1 MTHPFSAGSRLVFCL
16 NKIISSVSIK
26 LTSSDATGLYICVIK
41 KYSLT
46 KRSLF
51 PCFVVRKNISSFKI
65 CKIIKKGWKIIII
78 TLAVLIAL
86 LTGSVIALQNS
97 WVQTRITQRVAKILS
112 TRLNTGISIGRVEI
126 SILGKLKLEDILVR
140 DQSSDTLIFSKL
152 ATASIDTLRFRKH
165 LLVIDELTFS
175 GNRIKIDRDSAN
187 TFNFSFLLDAM
198 GNTNTNTASFN
209 WDIRCRSFAFE
220 KLDIDFN
227 NKLNSGTRNFK
238 IGDLNLDVAG
248 FRSSEGITQFRINR
262 FGLNAKDFMVLKNFT
277 GDVIITDTLLEISNC
292 NLNSRFSSVE
302 NASVKI
308 NLPQVK
314 DSLASPLT
322 FDVRVE
328 KSHLNLH
335 EIATVV
341 PAIAGMDQILE
352 FSGQVYGNTNDV
364 KGKDISISTGQE
376 TKAVID
382 FYVNG
387 PDDPDNMYLFIDL
400 KELQTSFADLSNIR
414 LPNGAATNYLEFPDG
429 FTEAGLMSFH
439 GNFSG
444 FLTDFVTFGTLK
456 SEMGVLST
464 DMLVAPNKD
473 GTIYYRGNISTKNF
487 DLRSLFKNDKL
498 GKLTFSGSADGNY
511 DRDKNTVSGIFKG
524 DIKQID
530 LNAYTYTDITFD
542 GLLLDKM
549 FDGVLAINDSNLQ
562 FSFIGQVDL
571 NSKIPE
577 FNFMMQLEKAQLGNL
592 NLSDKFPKA
601 ELAFNMNA
609 NFTGNRIDN
618 MDGQIRID
626 QGSYKNR
633 NGELDL
639 GGMILKTDRKS
650 EVNTLTLN
658 SPIMDIEIEGLYHIT
673 SIVYAFEQTFKRFI
687 PSYTTSNSDSTLQ
700 NKFDFKFTLKD
711 INPLAAVLAPGVEFD
726 TPFLLYGKVDSKERN
741 FELEG
746 SIPGIRYNTMKARD
760 IFIGNK
766 VVEEHYASKFRF
778 SEIQLNPSMKLY
790 NFKIDS
796 RIADDKIDNS
806 ISWSNYNEL
815 TYSGEILTHTEFT
828 KSDIADFTHI
838 EINGLPSKIYVADT
852 IWEISPFTAI
862 IDTTSIHVEDFSISH
877 NNQILAI
884 DGNIQKGQTD
894 RLNIKVT
901 NFELAHLD
909 TYLRQNLGLSG
920 TANGRFGLSDLLG
933 NPVVLSDLVVENL
946 RYSNQ
951 LMGNVYLSSQ
961 WNSNREIIDSKLQV
975 IRRGKTRL
983 NALGTYQPTSGEI
996 NFDANVD
1003 SLSLVVLETFIRG
1016 SLTKFQ
1022 GYASGKMN
1030 IGGTTRKILMNGAL
1044 MGAGAGLTVDA
1055 TQVPYTFND
1064 TVYFKNDTILFDHIT
1079 VYDPD
1084 RNTGIFNGTIVH
1096 DNFSNTR
1103 YDLHVST
1110 DKIIALNTTAR
1121 DYEKFYGV
1129 AMAKGKLDI
1138 TGVAKTILL
1147 NGSVTSL
1154 KGTDLNI
1161 SMEDESEAEQYGFIE
1176 FVRNNVEEIKEEK
1189 PVDNLHKLRIVF
1201 AIEATSDAKVQLIYN
1216 SQIGDIIKAQGE
1228 GILIFEMNEEGN
1240 IFLSGNYQPTRGDY
1254 LFTLRNVIN
1263 KRFSI
1268 LQGGS
1273 IVWSGDPYNAIIDL
1287 KAVYKLKASLS
1298 DLLADYE
1305 ISKNQRVQVECI
1317 IHLENELINPNI
1329 SFEVNVPNTDEQ
1341 IKDILLQYFSTTD
1354 ELNKQMLSLIV
1365 LGKFYVPD
1373 YKRGTF
1379 NAQNSN
1385 MIGSTASELFSNQLS
1400 NWLSQINDNWDVGVK
1415 YRPGNDVTD
1424 DEIELALSTQ
1434 IFNDRVTLNGN
1445 IGNNV
1450 NHYNTN
1456 SSQIV
1461 GDFEINVKLVPS
1473 GKLQFKA
1480 YNRSNNNLIYETA
1493 PYTQGVGI
1501 SVTEE
1506 FNTFHD
1512 LMRKIANIFRPKD
1525 KKLPMITRTSNDI
1538 Q

>member
-1 MTHPFSAGSRLVFCL
+1 M
-16 NKIISSVSIK
+16 
-26 LTSSDATGLYICVIK
+26 
-41 KYSLT
+41 
-46 KRSLF
+46 
-51 PCFVVRKNISSFKI
+51 
-65 CKIIKKGWKIIII
+65 
-78 TLAVLIAL
+78 IAL

-112 TRLNTGISIGRVEI
+112 TRLNTDISIGRVEI

-262 FGLNAKDFMVLKNFT
+262 FGLNAKDFMVLENFT

-639 GGMILKTDRKS
+639 GGMI
-650 EVNTLTLN
+650 
-658 SPIMDIEIEGLYHIT
+658 
-673 SIVYAFEQTFKRFI
+673 
-687 PSYTTSNSDSTLQ
+687 
-700 NKFDFKFTLKD
+700 
-711 INPLAAVLAPGVEFD
+711 
-726 TPFLLYGKVDSKERN
+726 
-741 FELEG
+741 
-746 SIPGIRYNTMKARD
+746 
-760 IFIGNK
+760 
-766 VVEEHYASKFRF
+766 
-778 SEIQLNPSMKLY
+778 
-790 NFKIDS
+790 
-796 RIADDKIDNS
+796 
-806 ISWSNYNEL
+806 
-815 TYSGEILTHTEFT
+815 
-828 KSDIADFTHI
+828 
-838 EINGLPSKIYVADT
+838 
-852 IWEISPFTAI
+852 
-862 IDTTSIHVEDFSISH
+862 
-877 NNQILAI
+877 
-884 DGNIQKGQTD
+884 
-894 RLNIKVT
+894 
-901 NFELAHLD
+901 
-909 TYLRQNLGLSG
+909 
-920 TANGRFGLSDLLG
+920 
-933 NPVVLSDLVVENL
+933 
-946 RYSNQ
+946 
-951 LMGNVYLSSQ
+951 
-961 WNSNREIIDSKLQV
+961 
-975 IRRGKTRL
+975 
-983 NALGTYQPTSGEI
+983 
-996 NFDANVD
+996 
-1003 SLSLVVLETFIRG
+1003 
-1016 SLTKFQ
+1016 
-1022 GYASGKMN
+1022 
-1030 IGGTTRKILMNGAL
+1030 
-1044 MGAGAGLTVDA
+1044 
-1055 TQVPYTFND
+1055 
-1064 TVYFKNDTILFDHIT
+1064 
-1079 VYDPD
+1079 
-1084 RNTGIFNGTIVH
+1084 
-1096 DNFSNTR
+1096 
-1103 YDLHVST
+1103 
-1110 DKIIALNTTAR
+1110 
-1121 DYEKFYGV
+1121 
-1129 AMAKGKLDI
+1129 
-1138 TGVAKTILL
+1138 
-1147 NGSVTSL
+1147 
-1154 KGTDLNI
+1154 
-1161 SMEDESEAEQYGFIE
+1161 
-1176 FVRNNVEEIKEEK
+1176 
-1189 PVDNLHKLRIVF
+1189 
-1201 AIEATSDAKVQLIYN
+1201 
-1216 SQIGDIIKAQGE
+1216 
-1228 GILIFEMNEEGN
+1228 
-1240 IFLSGNYQPTRGDY
+1240 
-1254 LFTLRNVIN
+1254 
-1263 KRFSI
+1263 
-1268 LQGGS
+1268 
-1273 IVWSGDPYNAIIDL
+1273 
-1287 KAVYKLKASLS
+1287 
-1298 DLLADYE
+1298 
-1305 ISKNQRVQVECI
+1305 
-1317 IHLENELINPNI
+1317 
-1329 SFEVNVPNTDEQ
+1329 
-1341 IKDILLQYFSTTD
+1341 
-1354 ELNKQMLSLIV
+1354 
-1365 LGKFYVPD
+1365 
-1373 YKRGTF
+1373 
-1379 NAQNSN
+1379 
-1385 MIGSTASELFSNQLS
+1385 
-1400 NWLSQINDNWDVGVK
+1400 
-1415 YRPGNDVTD
+1415 
-1424 DEIELALSTQ
+1424 
-1434 IFNDRVTLNGN
+1434 
-1445 IGNNV
+1445 
-1450 NHYNTN
+1450 
-1456 SSQIV
+1456 
-1461 GDFEINVKLVPS
+1461 
-1473 GKLQFKA
+1473 
-1480 YNRSNNNLIYETA
+1480 
-1493 PYTQGVGI
+1493 
-1501 SVTEE
+1501 
-1506 FNTFHD
+1506 
-1512 LMRKIANIFRPKD
+1512 
-1525 KKLPMITRTSNDI
+1525 
-1538 Q
+1538 